1 MPTEKQ
7 SIKAEGKTRVYER
20 GYVTSPSTDLLVIR
34 LDPVM
39 EFRMC
44 EEVNRLDGLVVV
56 YSARIMI
63 GSQYSKHTF
72 LNQNR
77 KI

>member
-20 GYVTSPSTDLLVIR
+20 GYVTNPTTDLLVVH

-39 EFRMC
+39 ELRS
-44 EEVNRLDGLVVV
+44 VKKLID
-56 YSARIMI
+56 
-63 GSQYSKHTF
+63 
-72 LNQNR
+72 
-77 KI
+77 